1 MLVSVVDPDPFY
13 AASQPWRQ
21 PKTNVPVDRN
31 PVARFTV
38 LPAKPLLPGR
48 EQPSGTLQLWYGSFT
63 YNGQQYNYHMVG
75 ADPATNRGALIT
87 TWIIPVKIILSDG
100 STWDPLSGGPFSPL
114 ARTALSPIFDTSTTY
129 IEGGIDVGTTQY
141 IDAYQRANFWS
152 IVQNNQ
158 DSHLLLGGPT
168 RSIET
173 LPSLTLNVPAQ
184 YGHQGQEYAHT
195 VALIDLN
202 YLDEQ
207 ITSYLAANQTINPM
221 GFPIF

>member
-1 MLVSVVDPDPFY
+1 LD
-13 AASQPWRQ
+13 
-21 PKTNVPVDRN
+21 
-31 PVARFTV
+31 
-38 LPAKPLLPGR
+38 
-48 EQPSGTLQLWYGSFT
+48 

-114 ARTALSPIFDTSTTY
+114 ARTALSPIFDTTY

-158 DSHLLLGGPT
+158 DSHAARRANP
-168 RSIET
+168 
-173 LPSLTLNVPAQ
+173 
-184 YGHQGQEYAHT
+184 GH
-195 VALIDLN
+195 
-202 YLDEQ
+202 
-207 ITSYLAANQTINPM
+207 
-221 GFPIF
+221 

>member
-1 MLVSVVDPDPFY
+1 MAPLNSIVRPSRREVNEGTSCMLVSVVDPDPFY

-38 LPAKPLLPGR
+38 LPAKPLLPRR

-114 ARTALSPIFDTSTTY
+114 ARTALSPIFERARPTSRAGLTLARPSTSTL
-129 IEGGIDVGTTQY
+129 IS
-141 IDAYQRANFWS
+141 A
-152 IVQNNQ
+152 
-158 DSHLLLGGPT
+158 PT
-168 RSIET
+168 SGASCRTIRTRTCCSAGQPGA
-173 LPSLTLNVPAQ
+173 LRLYPA
-184 YGHQGQEYAHT
+184 
-195 VALIDLN
+195 
-202 YLDEQ
+202 
-207 ITSYLAANQTINPM
+207 SR
-221 GFPIF
+221 

>member
-114 ARTALSPIFDTSTTY
+114 ARTALSPIFERARPTSRAGLTLARPSTSTLISAPTSGASCRT
-129 IEGGIDVGTTQY
+129 IRT
-141 IDAYQRANFWS
+141 RM
-152 IVQNNQ
+152 
-158 DSHLLLGGPT
+158 LLGGPT
-168 RSIET
+168 RGIET

-195 VALIDLN
+195 VALVDLN